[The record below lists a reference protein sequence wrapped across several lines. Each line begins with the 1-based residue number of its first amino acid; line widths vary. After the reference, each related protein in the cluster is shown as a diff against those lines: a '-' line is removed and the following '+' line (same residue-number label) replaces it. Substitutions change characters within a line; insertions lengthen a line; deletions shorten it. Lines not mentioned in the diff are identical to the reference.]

1 MHYTGQ
7 VYRHPIEA
15 DTPLL
20 EVTAGC
26 SHNKC
31 AFCVMYRETPFKL
44 SQYEDIEAD
53 LKELKLNYGS
63 IKRIFIVNAEPFIL
77 STNKLIKIG
86 ELINSY
92 FPEIETITCYT
103 SIKSLKTKTV
113 DDLKKLK
120 ALKYND
126 LHIGLESAYEPALI
140 QMNKGCTLTEAYDG
154 VDKLTQAGMRWDA
167 IIMLGVAG
175 KGKSEVHINETANF
189 LNKFP
194 PYLVS
199 IMTTSVSKGTE
210 LEKMVASGEFV
221 ECSELEKIEEEKL
234 LLNLLTF
241 DDAYFFGGHYYN
253 LIPINGTLD
262 QKDSIIKH
270 IDKQMQNID
279 SHILNG
285 VLSRANI

>member
-15 DTPLL
+15 ETPLL

-31 AFCVMYRETPFKL
+31 SFCVMYRETPFKV

-53 LKELKLNYGS
+53 LKELKSNYGS
-63 IKRIFIVNAEPFIL
+63 IKRIFIVNGEPFIL
-77 STNKLIKIG
+77 STERLIKIG
-86 ELINSY
+86 ELIGSY

-103 SIKSLKTKTV
+103 SIKSLKNKTV

-126 LHIGLESAYEPALI
+126 LHIGLESAYEPAI
-140 QMNKGCTLTEAYDG
+140 AQMNKGCSLEEAYEAVG
-154 VDKLTQAGMRWDA
+154 KVSEAGLRWDA
-167 IIMLGVAG
+167 IVMLGVAG
-175 KGKSEVHINETANF
+175 KGKSEIHINETAKF

-199 IMTTSVSKGTE
+199 IMTTSVSKGSE
-210 LEKMVASGEFV
+210 LEQMVRSGEFV
-221 ECSELEKIEEEKL
+221 ECSELEKLEEEKRL
-234 LLNLLTF
+234 LQLLDF
-241 DDAYFFGGHYYN
+241 DNAYFFGGHYYN
-253 LIPINGTLD
+253 LIPINGTMSEK
-262 QKDSIIKH
+262 QSIIKY
-270 IDKQMQNID
+270 IDKQIEKID
-279 SHILNG
+279 KHILNG